1 MFESLFTSA
10 RNQKLLQKQHEAILK
25 ILALI
30 SQLDGKVKLS
40 EQQLLDDYLA
50 HIPWHSELTKEEA
63 LGVIIAEVR
72 QLLDKGHE
80 QEYLAKQAKLV
91 DNTFL
96 KFELL
101 NIVEKMILADFDID
115 SKEKMALNTLKEALT
130 VS

>member
-25 ILALI
+25 ILVLV

-40 EQQLLDDYLA
+40 EQQLMDDYLA
-50 HIPWHSELTKEEA
+50 HIPWHSDLTKASA
-63 LGVIIAEVR
+63 LGAITSEAR
-72 QLLDKGHE
+72 QMLSTGRE
-80 QEYLAKQAKLV
+80 QEYLTQQARLV

-101 NIVEKMILADFDID
+101 SIVEKMILSDFDID
-115 SKEKMALNTLKEALT
+115 SKEKMALCTLKEALT
-130 VS
+130 MN

>member
-25 ILALI
+25 ILVLV

-40 EQQLLDDYLA
+40 EQQLMDDYLA
-50 HIPWHSELTKEEA
+50 HIPWHSELAKASA
-63 LGVIIAEVR
+63 LGAITSEAR
-72 QLLDKGHE
+72 QMLSTGREK
-80 QEYLAKQAKLV
+80 EYLTQQAKLV

-101 NIVEKMILADFDID
+101 SIVEKMILSDFDID
-115 SKEKMALNTLKEALT
+115 SKEKMALSTLKEALT
-130 VS
+130 MN

>member
-25 ILALI
+25 ILVLV

-40 EQQLLDDYLA
+40 EQQLMDDYLA
-50 HIPWHSELTKEEA
+50 HIPWHSELAKASA
-63 LGVIIAEVR
+63 LGSITSEAR
-72 QLLDKGHE
+72 QMLSTGREK
-80 QEYLAKQAKLV
+80 EYLTQQAKLV

-101 NIVEKMILADFDID
+101 SIVEKMILSDFDID
-115 SKEKMALNTLKEALT
+115 SKEKMALSTLKEALT
-130 VS
+130 MN